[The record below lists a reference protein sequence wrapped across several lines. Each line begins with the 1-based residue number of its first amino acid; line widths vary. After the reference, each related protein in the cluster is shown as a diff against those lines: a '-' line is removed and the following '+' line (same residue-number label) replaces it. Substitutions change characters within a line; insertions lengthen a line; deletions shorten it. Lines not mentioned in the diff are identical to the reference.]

1 MSRSIRVDAGAR
13 DATARTIGHVVTAAA
28 GWIAPA
34 AAHAHGFGQRYDLP
48 LPLSLY
54 LSGTAAAIVLSFV
67 VVGVFVRRAR
77 LTDGYPWLD
86 LRRHPLGRLIA
97 SRGVARVLALIALC
111 FAVVT
116 VLAGFLGNQ
125 NPYQNIA
132 PTLVWIIG
140 WVGLLCISAFI
151 GNLWAVI
158 NPWRTLFDLAASVLR
173 RTRRGNDFDRR
184 TSYPEALGVW
194 PAFALLLAFAWIELV
209 YPSPAVPA
217 HIAWMLVGY
226 SMITWSGMA
235 VFGRDAW
242 LRHGELFSVVFG
254 LFARFAPTE
263 VRVLDPMICATCAA
277 GCGGAGGRCIDCP
290 ECLSRAGP
298 QQWTLALR
306 PFGAGLLDRRPVSTS
321 MTAFVLLVLS
331 TVLYDG
337 VLGTPEWS
345 AIESSLAAHAP
356 GHDGAAAIAV
366 RTVGLVVFWALFFG
380 AYLAVNAIMSAAGPS
395 RGANSAPRG
404 AAQRPDWKTRLQA
417 WGVHA
422 GAAVAQRRSTWDSA
436 RSLALTLVPIAI
448 AYSLAHY
455 LTYLLIQGQYI
466 VPLLSDPFGYGWD
479 LFGTAGYRVDVGIV
493 GARFAWYAAVTAIVL
508 GHAAAVYLAH
518 TRSMQMFAARRDAL
532 WSQVPL
538 TALMVAY
545 TFVSL
550 SILAE
555 PITERRPSAQ
565 PTALASGVIDVPQD
579 AVLPEPGTGRMQAV
593 GAGKVARQKL
603 TYRVLGSAFHDG
615 TPMDVPDILY
625 AYMFA
630 YRWGVRN
637 DRDPSH
643 YDPAVDAATA
653 AMRQR
658 LVGIKFIG
666 TDTKSKSFRVG
677 DIEVVR
683 ELFVFDI
690 YTTGAPEDP
699 EQDAAFAP
707 PWSTLPWHLIV
718 LMEEAVGRGLAAFS
732 QAEAERRG
740 VEWLDLARSDRL
752 KSRLAPLVAEFAR
765 DGYRPD
771 SLRALVSAEA
781 ARKRWGAL
789 AAFYQARGHF
799 LVTNGP
805 YQLKAWSADGATL
818 DVFRDLSYPLG
829 VGSFDAYAIP
839 RRGFITNV
847 EGDGSRLRILADI
860 ETIMKY
866 QRSYDIVRTP
876 LQSLL
881 RSDVLRDAPE
891 CRYVVLDASG
901 NVVLAG
907 TATPA
912 DDATFRIDFTGK
924 LPAGQ
929 YTALAEITVNGN
941 ASNVEIRRIPLRVS
955 PAS

>member
-13 DATARTIGHVVTAAA
+13 DAAARTIGHVVTAAV
-28 GWIAPA
+28 GWVVPA

-67 VVGVFVRRAR
+67 VVGVFVRRAPR
-77 LTDGYPWLD
+77 TDGYPSLD

-97 SRGVARVLALIALC
+97 SRGLSRVLALIALSV
-111 FAVVT
+111 AIVT

-140 WVGLLCISAFI
+140 WVGLICISAFI

-158 NPWRTLFDLAASVLR
+158 NPWRTLFDLAAFVHR
-173 RTRRGNDFDRR
+173 RTRRNNDFSRR
-184 TSYPEALGVW
+184 TPYPETLGVW

-217 HIAWMLVGY
+217 HIGWMLVGY
-226 SMITWSGMA
+226 SVITWTGMA
-235 VFGRDAW
+235 VFGRETW

-263 VRVLDPMICATCAA
+263 ARVLDPTICASCAER
-277 GCGGAGGRCIDCP
+277 CGGASGRCIDCYD
-290 ECLSRAGP
+290 CLSRAGA

-321 MTAFVLLVLS
+321 MTAFVLLVLA

-337 VLGTPEWS
+337 VLGTPEWTE
-345 AIESSLAAHAP
+345 IEHSLVALAP
-356 GHDGAAAIAV
+356 GLGNGAVITI
-366 RTVGLVVFWALFFG
+366 RTIGLVVFWALFFG
-380 AYLAVNAIMSAAGPS
+380 AYLAVNAIMS
-395 RGANSAPRG
+395 
-404 AAQRPDWKTRLQA
+404 
-417 WGVHA
+417 VM
-422 GAAVAQRRSTWDSA
+422 VAHRRSMWDSA

-479 LFGTAGYRVDVGIV
+479 LFGTAGYRVDVGVV

-508 GHAAAVYLAH
+508 GHVAAVYLAH
-518 TRSMQMFAARRDAL
+518 TRSIQMSATRRDAL

-555 PITERRPSAQ
+555 PITERRPPA
-565 PTALASGVIDVPQD
+565 PPAALAAGVIDVPED
-579 AVLPEPGTGRMQAV
+579 AVLPEPGTGRMQPV

-603 TYRVLGSAFHDG
+603 TYRVLGSGFHDG
-615 TPMDVPDILY
+615 TPMDVPDVLY

-637 DRDPSH
+637 DSDPSH

-677 DIEVVR
+677 DIDVVR
-683 ELFVFDI
+683 ELFVFDV
-690 YTTGAPEDP
+690 YTTVAPEDP

-707 PWSTLPWHLIV
+707 PWSTLPWHLLV
-718 LMEEAVGRGLAAFS
+718 LMEEAVSRGLAAFS

-752 KSRLAPLVAEFAR
+752 KSQLAPLVAGFAR
-765 DGYRPD
+765 DGYRPE
-771 SLRALVSAEA
+771 SLRPLVSADA

-805 YQLKAWSADGATL
+805 YQLKAWSANGATL

-847 EGDGSRLRILADI
+847 EGEGSRLRIVADI

-907 TATPA
+907 AATPA
-912 DDATFRIDFTGK
+912 EDAKFEIDFTGK
-924 LPAGQ
+924 LPSGQ

-941 ASNVEIRRIPLRVS
+941 ASNAEIRRIPVRVS
-955 PAS
+955 PGP